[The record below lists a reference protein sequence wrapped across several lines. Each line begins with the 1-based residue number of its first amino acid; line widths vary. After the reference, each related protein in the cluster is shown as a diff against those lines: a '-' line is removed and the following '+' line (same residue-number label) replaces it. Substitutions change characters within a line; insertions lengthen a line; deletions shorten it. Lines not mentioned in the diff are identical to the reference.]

1 MVLLEIGLWE
11 SWDQMQKV
19 RAAYQH
25 GPKSL
30 QSLLIQH
37 AQRWLSRRMGDKYR
51 DIVVK
56 CLGGHFV
63 MPEDTREELNLQQAF
78 RAEVVDVLERSLA
91 GI

>member
-1 MVLLEIGLWE
+1 
-11 SWDQMQKV
+11 MQKV

-25 GPKSL
+25 SARSL
-30 QSLLIQH
+30 QSLLMQH

-63 MPEDTREELNLQQAF
+63 MAEDTREELNLQQTF

>member
-1 MVLLEIGLWE
+1 
-11 SWDQMQKV
+11 MQKV
-19 RAAYQH
+19 RAAYQQ
-25 GPKSL
+25 GARML

-37 AQRWLSRRMGDKYR
+37 ARRWLSRRMGDKYR

-56 CLGGHFV
+56 CLSGHFV
-63 MPEDTREELNLQQAF
+63 MSGDTREELNLQQAF